1 MPAVTA
7 ICGARIGPVENAKLR
22 KIRVRTRITNGKLE
36 RRSMT
41 EAQQQLARLIVET
54 LNLDFDIAGADADTA
69 LYKEGFGLDSIDILE
84 VALAVAQIYKVKLRA
99 DDESN
104 VEIFRSLG
112 SLCDYI
118 HSAEP
123 E

>member
-1 MPAVTA
+1 
-7 ICGARIGPVENAKLR
+7 
-22 KIRVRTRITNGKLE
+22 
-36 RRSMT
+36 MT

>member
-22 KIRVRTRITNGKLE
+22 KIRVRARITNGKLE

>member
-1 MPAVTA
+1 
-7 ICGARIGPVENAKLR
+7 
-22 KIRVRTRITNGKLE
+22 
-36 RRSMT
+36 MT

-54 LNLDFDIAGADADTA
+54 LNLDFDIAEVDADTP

-84 VALAVAQIYKVKLRA
+84 VALAVAQKYRVKLRA
-99 DDESN
+99 DDEHN
-104 VEIFRSLG
+104 IEIFRSLG

-118 HSAEP
+118 HSAER